1 MDPHDLLLSFLKDL
15 ESRKIDQ
22 NTYDWLNEY
31 LDGDK
36 SVVHS
41 LIYNM
46 ADHFDDINFVN
57 RVMRGLK
64 YLFDLSI
71 ERFMI

>member
-1 MDPHDLLLSFLKDL
+1 MKDL
-15 ESRKIDQ
+15 ES
-22 NTYDWLNEY
+22 NVEETWLNEY

-36 SVVHS
+36 SIVHS

-64 YLFDLSI
+64 YLFKLSI
-71 ERFMI
+71 ERYMI